1 MKNENENNNKNN
13 NNNSLNSS
21 STHNEDNDDFNILNN
36 PQFTLNNK
44 ILNVKETLWTKIK
57 HFFCCFC
64 CKNKKRKN
72 IESILDNL
80 DIEEL
85 EFDENFN
92 KDLYLKLRFLKKYN
106 DYYDETYNFFNKHLN
121 NIIKM
126 YPKYKI

>member
-1 MKNENENNNKNN
+1 MAF
-13 NNNSLNSS
+13 S
-21 STHNEDNDDFNILNN
+21 
-36 PQFTLNNK
+36 
-44 ILNVKETLWTKIK
+44 VK
-57 HFFCCFC
+57 
-64 CKNKKRKN
+64 

-106 DYYDETYNFFNKHLN
+106 DYYDETYNFFNKNLN
-121 NIIKM
+121 TIIKM